1 MIILSL
7 PIETTYGVVDVTQD
21 LKTTTRRT
29 TEKAWTQAGPAL
41 DDSSL
46 AAWSIQGSDSSRPSS

>member
-46 AAWSIQGSDSSRPSS
+46 AA